1 MDNKTI
7 ATLLSSDGYIQVNKE
22 LIKSVGLAEAIIVG
36 ELCAEYNYWQI
47 NNLLEDDMFYST
59 IDNITL
65 NTGLSEY
72 EQRKAIKHLVELGIL
87 TVTKKGIPAKNYFKF
102 NFDLLCNF
110 LSTSPLKIKALD
122 VENLQINN
130 NKQIKINNNSNTK
143 VEDDDKTKEKSKK
156 LSRYDKLVNLVD
168 DYTNDPELKEALISY
183 CRYRLEK
190 NNNFYANMFK
200 GLLNKLDSLEGDKVK
215 IVNNALVNGWNS
227 FYPINDY
234 SNTKKSI
241 KQSACERNVKSIV
254 ASEEDIK
261 KEEEIRERRKK
272 NGERICF

>member
-7 ATLLSSDGYIQVNKE
+7 ASLLSSDGYIQVNKE
-22 LIKSVGLAEAIIVG
+22 LIKSVGLAEAIIIG

>member
-7 ATLLSSDGYIQVNKE
+7 ASLLSSDGYIQVNKE

-110 LSTSPLKIKALD
+110 LSTSSLKIKALD

-168 DYTNDPELKEALISY
+168 EYTNDPELKEALISY

>member
-7 ATLLSSDGYIQVNKE
+7 ASLLSSDGYIQVNKE

-168 DYTNDPELKEALISY
+168 EYTNDPELKEALISY

>member
-168 DYTNDPELKEALISY
+168 EYTNDPELKEALISY
-183 CRYRLEK
+183 CKYRLEK

-215 IVNNALVNGWNS
+215 IVNNALANGWNS

>member
-143 VEDDDKTKEKSKK
+143 VEDDNKTKEKSKK
-156 LSRYDKLVNLVD
+156 LSRYDKLVNLVN

-234 SNTKKSI
+234 NNTKKSI

>member
-1 MDNKTI
+1 MNDIKQQLKETLGNINKSSSNKNHI
-7 ATLLSSDGYIQVNKE
+7 VLKLKTLTPLYTGGIGQQGD
-22 LIKSVGLAEAIIVG
+22 
-36 ELCAEYNYWQI
+36 QI
-47 NNLLEDDMFYST
+47 HPSNLLGGIRHFSCLVARFLGEKDFEKKVWGT
-59 IDNITL
+59 AEE
-65 NTGLSEY
+65 SEP
-72 EQRKAIKHLVELGIL
+72 KAKQIALKWDTSELKPI
-87 TVTKKGIPAKNYFKF
+87 
-102 NFDLLCNF
+102 NFH
-110 LSTSPLKIKALD
+110 
-122 VENLQINN
+122 

-183 CRYRLEK
+183 CKYRLEK

-234 SNTKKSI
+234 NNTKKSI

>member
-168 DYTNDPELKEALISY
+168 EYTNDPELKEALISY
-183 CRYRLEK
+183 CKYRLEK

-227 FYPINDY
+227 FYPLNDY
-234 SNTKKSI
+234 SNQNKNI
-241 KQSACERNVKSIV
+241 KHSACERNVKSIV
-254 ASEEDIK
+254 ASQEDIK